1 MRRVRHGKLTRRPF
15 PEKFSNQQSEFR
27 RMHRQRRWSLHISM
41 LVDSSTRT
49 TLCCE
54 AIPTLLRWPHVRLT
68 SHRQENLMA
77 WDPNDPWS
85 KKSDPLE
92 EALRQAKS
100 QISNLLPRG
109 GFRNILLAALL
120 IFLAWQCAFI
130 VAPDEEG
137 VVKRFGSPVRT
148 VGPGPHLKIPILESV
163 LQPKVAKLHRVEV
176 GFRTDRQ
183 GRQQMVPYEAH
194 MLTGDM
200 NILAIEFIV
209 QYKIKESTDY
219 LFNVSEVHETIGK
232 AAEAAMREVVGKSKI
247 DEALTTGKAQIQ
259 QDTLDLLQ
267 SILDEYGA
275 GVLIAAV
282 QLQDVDPPE
291 AVAAAFKD
299 VTNAK
304 EDREKMINQAQ
315 GYRNDIIP
323 KAKGEAAQIVNQAK
337 GYAQARLNR
346 AQGEANRFLATLKE
360 YKQAPD
366 IISKRIY
373 IETLEEI
380 LPNVE
385 KVVIE
390 GKGGDRLLP
399 FLPLDRKARPA
410 PKAAEGPQS

>member
-1 MRRVRHGKLTRRPF
+1 MV
-15 PEKFSNQQSEFR
+15 
-27 RMHRQRRWSLHISM
+27 
-41 LVDSSTRT
+41 
-49 TLCCE
+49 
-54 AIPTLLRWPHVRLT
+54 
-68 SHRQENLMA
+68 
-77 WDPNDPWS
+77 WDPKDPWS
-85 KKSDPLE
+85 KRNDPLE

-100 QISNLLPRG
+100 QISNFLPSG
-109 GFRNILLAALL
+109 GFKNILLAALA
-120 IFLAWQCAFI
+120 IFLLWQCAFI
-130 VAPDEEG
+130 VGPDEEG
-137 VVKRFGSPVRT
+137 VVKRFGIPVRT
-148 VGPGPHLKIPILESV
+148 VGPGPHLKIPILETV

-183 GRQQMVPYEAH
+183 GRQQMVPHEAL

-209 QYKIKESTDY
+209 QYKIKEAANF
-219 LFNVSEVHETIGK
+219 LFNVADVHETIGK

-259 QDTLDLLQ
+259 QDTMTLLQ
-267 SILDEYGA
+267 MILDQYQA
-275 GVLIAAV
+275 GVQIAAI

-304 EDREKMINQAQ
+304 EDREKLINQAQ

-346 AQGEANRFLATLKE
+346 SEGEAHRFLATLKE

-380 LPNVE
+380 LPIVE
-385 KVVIE
+385 KVIID
-390 GKGGDRLLP
+390 GKGGERLLP
-399 FLPLDRKARPA
+399 YLPLDRKAHPA
-410 PKAAEGPQS
+410 PKSPTGGPQS